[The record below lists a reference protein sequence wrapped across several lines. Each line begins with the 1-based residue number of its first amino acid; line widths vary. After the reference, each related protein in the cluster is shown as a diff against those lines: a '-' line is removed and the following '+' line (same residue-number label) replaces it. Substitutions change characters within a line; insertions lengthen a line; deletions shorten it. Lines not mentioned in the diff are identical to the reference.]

1 MGTIR
6 DKKLKNEEQRLIVS
20 QNNKLIQK
28 MSTDY
33 DYERNLTK
41 QSFVLD
47 VYQRKMIALLIAHVS
62 PDDEEFRMEKI
73 SFANFAKLMNI
84 PKGGKTTELIHS
96 SIAKLMGMSFC
107 IEVKPRVYEYY
118 HWIAGGCRV
127 DEEER
132 AIYIQLDAPL
142 KRFLIGNKR
151 HFTSYELGYISG
163 LKGKYSCRM
172 YEYMKSVGNL
182 HMLNVRVET
191 FSQRITDG
199 VYALPYDLKRR
210 VIEPSLKEINATSD
224 IRVRYEEIIDTNA
237 SGRPK
242 VTGYKFIITEKTY
255 EEKQEIMSKWG
266 IKFDDIL
273 LLEDGERPK
282 FETVEE
288 PKTKWFE

>member
-20 QNNKLIQK
+20 QDNKLIQK

-96 SIAKLMGMSFC
+96 RISRLMGMSFC
-107 IEVKPRVYEYY
+107 LEVKPRVFEYY
-118 HWIAGGCRV
+118 HWIASGCRV
-127 DEEER
+127 DEEENM
-132 AIYIQLDAPL
+132 IYIQLDPGL
-142 KRFLIGNKR
+142 KNFLIGQKK
-151 HFTSYELGYISG
+151 HFTKYELGYISR
-163 LKGKYSCRM
+163 LKRKYSCRM

-191 FSQRITDG
+191 LSERITDG
-199 VYALPYDLKRR
+199 VYKEHYDLKRY
-210 VIEPSLKEINATSD
+210 VIEPSLKEINETTD
-224 IRVRYEEIIDTNA
+224 IRVRYEEIIDTNNPKK
-237 SGRPK
+237 PK

-282 FETVEE
+282 FEPVEE
-288 PKTKWFE
+288 PKTTWFE